1 MMRDLWSNVKN
12 KIKSGMT
19 TAKDDF
25 GDEGEE
31 EYLELDTDAPSAGG
45 RRTKI
50 LIRPFV
56 LEDFSDV
63 KNIIDALR
71 DGYTICL
78 VNIRPLKSKD
88 VVELKRAINKLKK
101 TCDALSG
108 DIAGFSEEWIVVT
121 PGFAEIHRAK
131 SITRAR
137 PRDSEGRTER
147 IPDEYDEE
155 RGSSSV
161 LEQYE
166 SEDIF

>member
-1 MMRDLWSNVKN
+1 MRDLFSNVKN

-31 EYLELDTDAPSAGG
+31 EYLELDTDAPTVGG

-50 LIRPFV
+50 LVRPFV

-63 KNIIDALR
+63 KPIIESLR
-71 DGYTICL
+71 EGYTICL
-78 VNIRPLKSKD
+78 VNIRPLKAKD

-108 DIAGFSEEWIVVT
+108 DIAGFSEEWVVVT
-121 PGFAEIHRAK
+121 PGFAEVHRAK
-131 SITRAR
+131 TAIRSR
-137 PRDSEGRTER
+137 PRENERQTEHV
-147 IPDEYDEE
+147 PDEYDERE
-155 RGSSSV
+155 SSV
-161 LEQYE
+161 LEQYD